1 MKKLATLIS
10 LMLIAVFV
18 LAACAPAAT
27 PTAAPVEP
35 TAAPVEPT
43 AAPVEPT
50 AAPTEPPAAEP
61 VTLRYANWNLGTE

>member
-1 MKKLATLIS
+1 MKKLVTFVS
-10 LMLIAVFV
+10 MMLIAVFV

-27 PTAAPVEP
+27 TVPTSAPAEP

-50 AAPTEPPAAEP
+50 AAPTEPS
-61 VTLRYANWNLGTE
+61 